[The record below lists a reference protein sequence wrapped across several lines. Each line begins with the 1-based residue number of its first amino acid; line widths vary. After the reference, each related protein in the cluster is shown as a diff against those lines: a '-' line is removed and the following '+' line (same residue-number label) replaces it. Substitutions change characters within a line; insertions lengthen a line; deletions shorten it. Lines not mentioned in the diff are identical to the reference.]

1 MKRNISLTVALFLF
15 FAGMPISANAGRLC
29 QVISGANK
37 DRVEYTNLP
46 RCGNGKREVL
56 ATTQFFYG
64 NGSCGD
70 LTISQDTSLENPGCQ
85 YRNITIQAGATLSVV
100 SGSIIRC
107 NGSFTNNGTINVAP
121 GVIGGQ
127 IDGISSLA
135 IIPAMQPAHP
145 GNSTGSA
152 GSGAIVSSA
161 TGTAAGGARSQGNNG
176 SSTGLLVPALIGGGG
191 GGAAYSPGGRG
202 GGALTI
208 LCKGLINNVGT
219 ISAVGRASTGIGS
232 GGGAGGVVTLA
243 SQTRV
248 VQTGTVSVVG
258 GAGGDSTTLLN
269 LGDGSLLAVS
279 AGGGGAGGLIQ
290 IFAPALGIV
299 GGANLVAGGSA
310 GAVNDS
316 AIGISNILVGG
327 GAGGS
332 SIMARGGAG
341 GTINWAASH
350 IIDSSAGAG
359 EAGALLSRTID
370 PASIF

>member
-1 MKRNISLTVALFLF
+1 MKMNVRLSLVLVLC
-15 FAGMPISANAGRLC
+15 FAAMPMSANAGRLC
-29 QVISGANK
+29 QVISGVNK
-37 DRVEYTNLP
+37 DKVEFTNNS

-64 NGSCGD
+64 NGACGD
-70 LTISQDTSLENPGCQ
+70 LTIAQNSIFHDPGCQ

-107 NGSFTNNGTINVAP
+107 SGSFTNNGTISVDP

-135 IIPAMQPAHP
+135 IVPAMQPAHP
-145 GNSTGSA
+145 GNSTGAA
-152 GSGAIVSSA
+152 GSGAIVSSS
-161 TGTAAGGARSQGNNG
+161 TGTAAGGTRSQGNNG
-176 SSTGLLVPALIGGGG
+176 ISTGLLAPALVGGGG

-208 LCKGLINNVGT
+208 LSKGLINNTGT
-219 ISAVGRASTGIGS
+219 ISANGQAGTGFGA

-258 GAGGDSTTLLN
+258 GGGGNTTTLLN
-269 LGDGSLLAVS
+269 LGDGSLVAVS

-290 IFAPALGIV
+290 IFAPELGLV
-299 GGANLVAGGSA
+299 GGANLVSGGSA
-310 GAVNDS
+310 GTVNDS
-316 AIGISNILVGG
+316 AIGISNLLIGG

-341 GTINWAASH
+341 GSINRAESH
-350 IIDSSAGAG
+350 IIDSNAGAG
-359 EAGALLSRTID
+359 DAGAVISRTID